1 MAAWSPQSW
10 GVRPR
15 CADGTSVTHLAFQP
29 CARIFGTFGEG
40 HPEQRER
47 RPAERCLRGRR
58 SRRTTAGHHLG
69 RVCTARGVE
78 QSAARD
84 RVFRENKIGQ
94 ILTTSSLRVVAF
106 GRSVTRAAL
115 MMPAPRAWV
124 REATPSQKRF
134 ADAAS
139 SVDSTGSKSTRT
151 SLARTKALVAGGPLR
166 RIFAP
171 LTGRA
176 VPHARTFAFWA

>member
-1 MAAWSPQSW
+1 MCDGEVPTALGSQAAL
-10 GVRPR
+10 PR
-15 CADGTSVTHLAFQP
+15 RHVASSNGEFPASGC
-29 CARIFGTFGEG
+29 IFWTFGEG
-40 HPEQRER
+40 HREQRER
-47 RPAERCLRGRR
+47 PSAGRCLRGRR
-58 SRRTTAGHHLG
+58 WRIMTAGCSLV
-69 RVCTARGVE
+69 RVWTARGGTE
-78 QSAARD
+78 RCAGSSISK
-84 RVFRENKIGQ
+84 KIGQ
-94 ILTTSSLRVVAF
+94 ILTTSSPRVVAF

-151 SLARTKALVAGGPLR
+151 SLTHGQALDAGGQLR
-166 RIFAP
+166 RKFAP

-176 VPHARTFAFWA
+176 VAHV